1 MAPFDQFSTQMAS
14 YEAISSCDQNL
25 HRVQIRRIF
34 VRVQGNKMNHF
45 FTRIKP
51 SQYAT
56 NAIGAHVVKHEE
68 DFPSL
73 ENVQIALF
81 GVEEGR
87 FSLRNEGT
95 AKAADEI
102 RKEFYRLAVPTHFP
116 KVADLGNIKQGE
128 DFSDTE
134 QAISDVCLEL
144 MKEGIVPILLGG
156 SIEVCQ
162 SIYAPLQHFTRNADI
177 TVIAPRI
184 NLIEQTY
191 LTRIIEHQPDF
202 LFNLSVLG
210 YQGHYCSKEHIDTL
224 QKMHFAPER
233 LGYLKNHLAEAEP
246 VLRNADVVVLDVGAV
261 KQADAPANY
270 NSNPSGF
277 SSEEICQL
285 AWYAGVSDKVRAIA
299 LFEMNP
305 EFDYRNQTAKLLSQ
319 YIWYFVDGFIHRKN
333 DHPDEHEDFVMYRC
347 TLQGEPDVLFK
358 KSKRTDRW
366 WMQIKNKSGET
377 LWVPC
382 SYSDYQTATSG
393 DTPDRF
399 WRAIQ
404 KVH

>member
-1 MAPFDQFSTQMAS
+1 
-14 YEAISSCDQNL
+14 
-25 HRVQIRRIF
+25 
-34 VRVQGNKMNHF
+34 MNHF